1 MALEM
6 VTAEVPNEPGQMA
19 HLTSALAMAG
29 VEIRG
34 FSCDVDH
41 VHILTKQGA
50 LCETVMAGL
59 FDGVKRG
66 EVLDLPIEG
75 RSGVV
80 APLFRKLAAA
90 GVNINVAFGANFG
103 RQGRLILQVSDAHK
117 AATVLKAYLPDHEHP
132 VQAFGR
138 I

>member
-1 MALEM
+1 MVLEM

-19 HLTSALAMAG
+19 LLTSALAQAG

-41 VHILTKQGA
+41 VHILTREGEMA
-50 LCETVMAGL
+50 ETVMAGL

-75 RSGVV
+75 TSRVV
-80 APLFRKLAAA
+80 APLCRRLADA
-90 GVNINVAFGANFG
+90 GININVAFGAAFG
-103 RQGRLILQVSDAHK
+103 KQGRLILQVSDAHK

-132 VQAFGR
+132 IQAFGR